1 MGALGLLCIPP
12 PFTPR
17 HSLVGITRNKY
28 ILHEGMRGSALTEV
42 ASDEREN
49 RIRELLAQEQRTRE
63 KNVVHVLRMGAFVGA
78 SLVCKNK
85 LE

>member
-49 RIRELLAQEQRTRE
+49 RIRELLAQEQRTKRRMLSMFLE
-63 KNVVHVLRMGAFVGA
+63 WEHLWGQAWSLRI
-78 SLVCKNK
+78 N
-85 LE
+85 